1 MVIESAAAQSGEASL
16 AGRVALITGG
26 GSGIGASIAAALAD
40 DGATVAVADLD
51 ANAAA
56 KVAAG
61 LDRGLARG
69 VDVAD
74 ASSCSDLVASVIDEA
89 GRLDILVNN
98 AGLQHVS
105 PVVTFPDER
114 WEYLIRVMLIG
125 PFHLTK
131 AALPGMLDRRWGRIV
146 NVGSVHSLVAS
157 ANKSAYIAAK
167 HGLLGLTRATAVEV
181 ARAGVTVNLVAPA
194 YVRTPLVEGQIAG
207 QAATLGI
214 PPEEVLGRVM
224 LEPMPLGRLLEP
236 GEVAAYVR
244 FLCSDAAAGITG
256 SVQVIDGGWT
266 AR

>member
-1 MVIESAAAQSGEASL
+1 MVIESASAQSGEASL

-26 GSGIGASIAAALAD
+26 GSGIGASIAAALAA
-40 DGATVAVADLD
+40 DGVTVAVADLD
-51 ANAAA
+51 ADAAA

-74 ASSCSDLVASVIDEA
+74 ASACRDLVASVIDEA

-105 PVVTFPDER
+105 PLATFPDER

-146 NVGSVHSLVAS
+146 NIGSVHSLVAS

-214 PPEEVLGRVM
+214 PPEDVLDKVM

-256 SVQVIDGGWT
+256 SVQAIDGGWT